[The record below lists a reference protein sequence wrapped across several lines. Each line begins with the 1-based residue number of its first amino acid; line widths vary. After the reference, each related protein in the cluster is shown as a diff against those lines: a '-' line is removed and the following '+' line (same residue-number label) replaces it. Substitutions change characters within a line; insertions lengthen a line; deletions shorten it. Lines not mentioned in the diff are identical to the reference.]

1 MREGGGEELE
11 EEEEGEKEG
20 EGEEREMKRR
30 KDCERTDSNEVYRT
44 VVLRIEDKIIQ
55 EQE

>member
-1 MREGGGEELE
+1 MREGGGEEL
-11 EEEEGEKEG
+11 EGEKEG

-30 KDCERTDSNEVYRT
+30 KDCERTNSNEVYRT